1 MSLAVGRASMGLA
14 NLFTSKQ
21 AGLASSIS
29 MVVEAGLALYRGDT
43 KVAALLLGAAVLAYR
58 WSFVGAIAEILIRA
72 YQRLR

>member
-1 MSLAVGRASMGLA
+1 MGLSD
-14 NLFTSKQ
+14 LLTSKRS
-21 AGLASSIS
+21 GLVSVIS

-43 KVAALLLGAAVLAYR
+43 KIAALLLGAAALAYR